1 MATNNT
7 NRKDFDFNS
16 YNTVKGTSNS
26 GLKLWII
33 EDLLS
38 EVIGQAGKYNNPL
51 LKDMTDIRSELQQ
64 LRKEWKA
71 QAAKAQNQTPVGKP
85 TQAKADTPVFDSNN
99 FEVAIF

>member
-33 EDLLS
+33 EDLLG